1 MITSVSVPPAGV
13 PRAAHTLATIQ
24 RGGATLARLTTLTVT
39 TRPRYSSRAAAAATT
54 ITGMSSDAVTD
65 AGLQHLA
72 ALCHTVLR
80 CVTLLHCA
88 ELSDLFVASIATSF
102 RRMELL
108 NFDGCARLGDE
119 TMRSILSPHSQS
131 RLTVL
136 CFARCVGLTDQG
148 IQFLTDSYASTTQS
162 LTHLNLTCCNGVT
175 AASIPRLASLSQLKF
190 LDLTGTAVLCTIDM
204 LGAAGQGLGVLQVLN
219 LTAWRLVSC
228 AAVLQLFPQLQKLT
242 LDGAAQCLL
251 EDHIHDLPP
260 PGAAAARGVQS
271 LSLQWSRAAS
281 VAPLAAIVQR
291 CTNLTHLALSGSECV
306 TDAMLSMIA
315 TTLHHVHTLELQR
328 VDTITDRGVG
338 SLVALKHLRHLDLM
352 GCAQVAAL
360 EAAEFQSMQLLTFLN
375 VAGLD
380 GATHPTS
387 FMPLASLMRQA
398 NRLQTLLISANFFTS
413 AVRC

>member
-1 MITSVSVPPAGV
+1 MIASVSVPPAAV
-13 PRAAHTLATIQ
+13 PRATHTLATNQ
-24 RGGATLARLTTLTVT
+24 RGAATLARLTTLTVA
-39 TRPRYSSRAAAAATT
+39 TRLRYRSSRAAAAASTT
-54 ITGMSSDAVTD
+54 TGMSSDAVTD

-88 ELSDLFVASIATSF
+88 ELSDVFVASIATSF
-102 RRMELL
+102 QRMELL
-108 NFDGCARLGDE
+108 NFDGCVRLGDE

-148 IQFLTDSYASTTQS
+148 IQFLTDSYASTRQS
-162 LTHLNLTCCNGVT
+162 LTHLNLSCCNGVT

-190 LDLTGTAVLCTIDM
+190 LDLTGTAVLCTIDN
-204 LGAAGQGLGVLQVLN
+204 LGAAGQGLGALQVLN
-219 LTAWRLVSC
+219 LTAWRVVSC

-251 EDHIHDLPP
+251 EDHIHDLHPS
-260 PGAAAARGVQS
+260 GAAAAHNVQS
-271 LSLQWSRAAS
+271 LSLQWSRAAAS
-281 VAPLAAIVQR
+281 VAPLVAVVQR

-315 TTLHHVHTLELQR
+315 TTLHHVHILELQR
-328 VDTITDRGVG
+328 VDTITDGGVG
-338 SLVALKHLRHLDLM
+338 SLVTLKHLRHLDLM

-387 FMPLASLMRQA
+387 FMPLATLMRQA
-398 NRLQTLLISANFFTS
+398 NRLQTLLISANS
-413 AVRC
+413 QV